1 MTTGTAKP
9 ALRLDVTPLRAP
21 MDADLTVRVLGAP
34 PSAQV
39 TVTACST
46 DAAGLGWRSGAT
58 FAADEHGTVNLH
70 RDPPQ
75 ARSSYSG
82 VDPMGLIWSMC
93 PAGPANPQA
102 ARDRLAPQS
111 LVLTAEAAG
120 TSAAFAEV
128 TRLCV
133 PDGLTRTDVGERGL
147 VGVLY
152 RPAGDRPLPSVLMLG
167 GAEGGLHEDNAALLA
182 AHGYVVLA
190 LGYYGMPGLPQTLT
204 SIPVEYFATA
214 LSYLADRADVT
225 AGRIAVHGGS
235 KGGEAALLIGSIYPA
250 VRAVVSIVGGG
261 LVTQGISQD
270 VETGSLLE
278 ILRTPVPNWTY
289 QGRELPYLPNVVTP
303 RMEAAVAAG
312 GPVSLGWA
320 APDLSDAA
328 KVAEAAIPVE
338 RIAGPVLL
346 ISGADDQTYGPAF
359 QEAAA
364 QRLAAA
370 RHPYPFR
377 HVVHEGAGHLI
388 AAPPYRPT
396 TQSVFPGPGVPFQY
410 GGTPAADAAARLAT
424 WHETLRFLDQAL
436 HSRIPSTREARPDRS
451 MRLEPMTTDQASAQL
466 LQQTIEDVERL
477 VARHGWESTPRRRMA
492 MLLGEAIELADE
504 ILQLPAEGDGD
515 NESLQRV
522 GHEMYDVL
530 WNLCDL
536 ARLTGVDLVQAAAD
550 KRLINEHR
558 TWPDR
563 TPADDATSNSEP
575 SGHQP

>member
-1 MTTGTAKP
+1 MATRTARP
-9 ALRLDVTPLRAP
+9 VLRLDVAPLRAP
-21 MDADLTVRVLGAP
+21 MDAEITVRILDAP
-34 PSAQV
+34 PGAQM
-39 TVTACST
+39 TITARST
-46 DAAGLGWRSGAT
+46 DAAGQQWQSAAT
-58 FAADEHGTVNLH
+58 FTADEDGTVDVR
-70 RDPPQ
+70 RDPPLPG
-75 ARSSYSG
+75 SSY
-82 VDPMGLIWSMC
+82 VRIDPMGLIWSMR
-93 PAGPANPQA
+93 PAGPPDPRA

-111 LVLTAEAAG
+111 LVLTAQADRITPA
-120 TSAAFAEV
+120 SAEV
-128 TRLCV
+128 SRLFV
-133 PDGLTRTDVGERGL
+133 PDGLTRTEVGEHGL

-152 RPAGDRPLPSVLMLG
+152 RPAGNRPLPAVLMLG

-190 LGYYGMPGLPQTLT
+190 LAYYGMPGLPQTLT
-204 SIPVEYFATA
+204 NIPVEYFGTA
-214 LSYLADRADVT
+214 LTYLAGRADVA
-225 AGRIAVHGGS
+225 AGQIAVHGGS

-320 APDLSDAA
+320 APDLSRAD
-328 KVAEAAIPVE
+328 KVAQAAIPVE

-370 RHPYPFR
+370 GHRYPFQ
-377 HVVHEGAGHLI
+377 HIVHLGAGHLI
-388 AAPPYRPT
+388 AAAPYRPT

-424 WHETLRFLDQAL
+424 WHETQRFLDRAL
-436 HSRIPSTREARPDRS
+436 HS
-451 MRLEPMTTDQASAQL
+451 
-466 LQQTIEDVERL
+466 
-477 VARHGWESTPRRRMA
+477 
-492 MLLGEAIELADE
+492 
-504 ILQLPAEGDGD
+504 
-515 NESLQRV
+515 
-522 GHEMYDVL
+522 
-530 WNLCDL
+530 
-536 ARLTGVDLVQAAAD
+536 
-550 KRLINEHR
+550 
-558 TWPDR
+558 
-563 TPADDATSNSEP
+563 
-575 SGHQP
+575 